1 MSEQNDSMDAPVLFE
16 EVACPGGHRIGVAT
30 LNAETSLNALTLAMV
45 ELMLD
50 QLRKWKGD
58 EGIACVYIKG
68 AGEKAFCA
76 GGDVQA
82 LYRSATLAP
91 GGPCEYA
98 ETFFEKEYQLDYLL
112 HEYPKPVVCWG
123 GGIVMGGG
131 LGIFAACS
139 HRIVTEKTRLAMP
152 EVTIGLYP
160 DVGGS
165 WFLNKMP
172 DNTGVFLALTGVPIN
187 SADSLYLGI
196 ADYFVAGKLR
206 EDFSDKLFRQPWSTA
221 AGENHDL
228 LDRLLGD
235 FSSPCARI
243 LPESNV
249 EKHQETINALCA
261 TEEIG
266 AIVDAIGNLESDDQW
281 LCRAQ
286 KTLLAGSSLSA
297 QIIHQQLQHSRDLSL
312 ADVFRSELV
321 LSTNIVRHS
330 EFAEGVRAL
339 LIDKDKNPRWQYAK
353 VQEVPEE
360 VVGQFFEAPEFPAP
374 WPCNPLERL

>member
-1 MSEQNDSMDAPVLFE
+1 MEAPVLFE
-16 EVACPGGHRIGVAT
+16 EVACPGGRRVGVAT
-30 LNAETSLNALTLAMV
+30 LNAPKSLNALTLTMV
-45 ELMLD
+45 ELMLG
-50 QLRKWKGD
+50 QLRKWQGD

-82 LYRSATLAP
+82 LYRSATQAP

-172 DNTGVFLALTGVPIN
+172 DNIGVFLALTGVPIN
-187 SADSLYLGI
+187 SADSLFLGI
-196 ADYFVAGKLR
+196 ADYFITGPMR
-206 EDFSDKLFRQPWSTA
+206 EDFSHKLCSQPWSHA
-221 AGENHDL
+221 PDDNHDL
-228 LDRLLGD
+228 LDRLLRD
-235 FSSPCARI
+235 FSSRCARS
-243 LPESNV
+243 LPASNV
-249 EKHQETINALCA
+249 EKHRDTINSLCA
-261 TEEIG
+261 AENIA
-266 AIVDAIGNLESDDQW
+266 AIVEAIGNLESDDAW
-281 LCRAQ
+281 LVRAR

-297 QIIHQQLQHSRDLSL
+297 QIIHQQLQHSRELSL

-321 LSTNIVRHS
+321 LSTNIVRHP

-339 LIDKDKNPRWQYAK
+339 LIDKDNNPRWQYSQ
-353 VQEVPEE
+353 VREIPDE
-360 VVGQFFEAPEFPAP
+360 VVGQFFAAPEFPAP
-374 WPCNPLERL
+374 WPSNPLDRL